1 MLNSPSLTPK
11 PERLYN
17 GVFILILINLIVFGF
32 DHVLGLPLQG
42 LYLNQA
48 NPEWYQFVTSMF
60 CHINWAH
67 ISGNLFLLYI
77 FGKVVEEEEGLVGV
91 IASYLITGLAANL
104 LSWILQPVNIIS
116 LGASGAVFGLFAVS
130 VLIKLSWNWRKLLE
144 VLILG
149 QFVISQV
156 WNEVQRLDQQD
167 GVNRIA
173 HLGGALAGVLLILG
187 LMRLTGKNEAEP
199 KP

>member
-1 MLNSPSLTPK
+1 MIETKPLEPK
-11 PERLYN
+11 TQPLYN
-17 GVFILILINLIVFGF
+17 GVFILILINLALFIV
-32 DHVLGLPLQG
+32 DHVFSVPLGF

-48 NPEWYQFVTSMF
+48 DPAWYQFITAMF
-60 CHINWAH
+60 CHANWAH
-67 ISGNLFLLYI
+67 LSGNLFLLYI
-77 FGKVVEEEEGLVGV
+77 FGKIVEEEEGAFGV
-91 IASYLITGLAANL
+91 IASYVITGLAANL
-104 LSWILQPVNIIS
+104 LSWILQPAPIVS

-156 WNEVQRLDQQD
+156 WNEVQQVGLQD

-173 HLGGALAGVLLILG
+173 HLGGALAGVALIFV
-187 LMRLTGKNEAEP
+187 LMRLVGNQD
-199 KP
+199 